1 MNDGDKGE
9 VRVITTSPSPAAS
22 VVLSSMSALSK
33 NAEMP
38 SESKGK
44 SKEKNEPLPG
54 IVFLSSA
61 PHDSLD

>member
-1 MNDGDKGE
+1 M
-9 VRVITTSPSPAAS
+9 
-22 VVLSSMSALSK
+22 LSSMSALSK
-33 NAEMP
+33 KAEMP

-54 IVFLSSA
+54 IFLSSA

>member
-44 SKEKNEPLPG
+44 SKEKNEPLLG
-54 IVFLSSA
+54 IFLSST